1 MVPYRDIEV
10 SKELRQCGV
19 TRLGRENTR
28 ISIEYQFQ
36 AHDGQEI
43 TRMIIFDLKPEGFF
57 STMEDFDKK
66 ARGGWGPNR
75 RLPIPQDIIEKT
87 KAVLANS
94 PYYPRAFEYYDHDT
108 ITEEQPEEGQT
119 LLSVGAPTV
128 DAEVVAANEEE
139 QRKREEAYAS
149 TISDPDFDNIK
160 KKERLTPFQSPM
172 LSEQILVDIVCS
184 A

>member
-1 MVPYRDIEV
+1 
-10 SKELRQCGV
+10 LRQCGV

-57 STMEDFDKK
+57 STMEDFDKE

>member
-1 MVPYRDIEV
+1 
-10 SKELRQCGV
+10 LRQCGV

-87 KAVLANS
+87 K
-94 PYYPRAFEYYDHDT
+94 PKQFW
-108 ITEEQPEEGQT
+108 
-119 LLSVGAPTV
+119 PTV
-128 DAEVVAANEEE
+128 HIIHE
-139 QRKREEAYAS
+139 
-149 TISDPDFDNIK
+149 PLNIMIMI
-160 KKERLTPFQSPM
+160 P
-172 LSEQILVDIVCS
+172 
-184 A
+184 